1 MLTFAIT
8 SLFALSLFGAL
19 SVIGYMFVAY
29 RGKIAF
35 VIRQELELPAA
46 GLSTIPSARKVRVTS
61 IRPSATPVRLQ
72 NRSPR
77 PAQLAVAA

>member
-19 SVIGYMFVAY
+19 SVIGYMFVTY
-29 RGKIAF
+29 RGKIAS
-35 VIRQELELPAA
+35 VIRQGLELPAA
-46 GLSTIPSARKVRVTS
+46 ETSTITSACKVRVTS
-61 IRPSATPVRLQ
+61 TRVSGMPVRVQ

-77 PAQLAVAA
+77 PAPLAVAA